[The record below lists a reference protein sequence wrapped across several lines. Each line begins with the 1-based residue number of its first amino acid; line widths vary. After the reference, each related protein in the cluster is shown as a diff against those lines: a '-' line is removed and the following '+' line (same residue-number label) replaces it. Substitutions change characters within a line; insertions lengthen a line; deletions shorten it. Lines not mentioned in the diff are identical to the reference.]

1 MSLKSHRLAT
11 GAWYA
16 IFLWIVGFVW
26 GMIVFMVPLLKN
38 VPSIPHVSKLPA
50 VSVVLLPLYL
60 VLLWYLARRYLN
72 PMHGKAV
79 EGLRFGILL
88 VFVTIV
94 LDSLVYALLFRSED
108 YFAFLSIWVAYA
120 MFLLVP
126 WFVGR
131 HLEHAH

>member
-1 MSLKSHRLAT
+1 MSPKMHRLAA
-11 GAWYA
+11 GAWCA
-16 IFLWIVGFVW
+16 VFLWVVGFVW

-50 VSVVLLPLYL
+50 VSVVLLPLYFVL
-60 VLLWYLARRYLN
+60 VWYVARRYLD
-72 PMHGKAV
+72 MTHGKAV
-79 EGLRFGILL
+79 EGLEFGILL

-94 LDSLVYALLFRSED
+94 LDSLVYVLLFRSED

-131 HLEHAH
+131 GLEHAH